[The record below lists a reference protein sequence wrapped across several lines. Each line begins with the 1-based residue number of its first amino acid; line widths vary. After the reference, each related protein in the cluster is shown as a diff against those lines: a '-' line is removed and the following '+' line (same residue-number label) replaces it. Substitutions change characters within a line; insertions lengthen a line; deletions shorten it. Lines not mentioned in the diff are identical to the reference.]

1 MRNIYFAQRVDSQ
14 TEKGIF
20 IHMDAV
26 TGPKRE

>member
-1 MRNIYFAQRVDSQ
+1 MRDIYFAQRVDSQ

>member
-1 MRNIYFAQRVDSQ
+1 MRDIYFPKRVDSQ